1 LTLAFSAC
9 NNSSGSSGS
18 GATGTAVTTQVSGIK
33 LTVTPQAG
41 EAKYY
46 PQPATSYTTN
56 PDYPQEPAVS
66 NRGGFPITQQKTD
79 VKLAVPY
86 YSYVMDYENNDL
98 TKYMEELT
106 NVHIVWDLL
115 PEVNAMERINLLF
128 AAGDVLPDAFM
139 GAGFPTTMLATLGP
153 AGLIIPLQDIIDR
166 NSFVIKDLYD
176 LHPEHRATSISFDG
190 NQYAMGNYSI
200 QNPNMTAMRFWINTT
215 FLKNLNMTM
224 PTTTEEYYQYLK
236 AVKTRDPNRN
246 GKADEIPLVGATEGW
261 HAEIDGFLMNA
272 FAYNETST
280 DRNPINRRCVYL
292 SADGKIQV
300 SFNTPE
306 WRQGLE
312 YMNKLY
318 SEGLLAG
325 ESFTL
330 HKEGLRSL
338 VENQD
343 ALIVGSLPN
352 GGPHEFANTG
362 GDRRTH
368 FQVVPP
374 LKGPN
379 GRQSAWYDE
388 YSISGTGGL
397 VITKDSKLPDVI
409 IKWVD
414 YAHTEDF
421 TTRNRYG
428 VLGRDWVR
436 PPAGTIGVDETQAE
450 YEEILLWGTPQSAY
464 TAIGSPTW
472 FRWGSFKRAL
482 SPDPFELEKV
492 LWDAWILYEPYIFRQ
507 SVPRD
512 LAFTSEEARE
522 YTELNQLIVEYKDQ
536 SLARFVTGDLN
547 IARDW
552 DTYVNNLNSMGLPR
566 LIALT
571 QAGFDRSWKDALGY

>member
-1 LTLAFSAC
+1 
-9 NNSSGSSGS
+9 
-18 GATGTAVTTQVSGIK
+18 
-33 LTVTPQAG
+33 
-41 EAKYY
+41 
-46 PQPATSYTTN
+46 
-56 PDYPQEPAVS
+56 
-66 NRGGFPITQQKTD
+66 
-79 VKLAVPY
+79 
-86 YSYVMDYENNDL
+86 
-98 TKYMEELT
+98 MEELT

-115 PEVNAMERINLLF
+115 PEVNTMERINLLF
-128 AAGDVLPDAFM
+128 AAGDILPDAFV

-166 NSFVIKDLYD
+166 NGFVIRDLYEQ
-176 LHPEHRATSISFDG
+176 HPDHRATSISFDG
-190 NQYAMGNYSI
+190 NQYSMGGYSF

-236 AVKTRDPNRN
+236 AVKTRDPNGN

-292 SADGKIQV
+292 TPDGKIQV

-306 WRQGLE
+306 WKQGLE
-312 YMNKLY
+312 YMHKLY
-318 SEGLLAG
+318 AEGLLAG

-330 HKEGLRSL
+330 HKEELRSL
-338 VENQD
+338 VEYED

-352 GGPHEFANTG
+352 GGPHEFANTQ

-388 YSISGTGGL
+388 YSISTTGGL

-414 YAHTEDF
+414 YTHTEDHG
-421 TTRNRYG
+421 TRNRYG
-428 VLGRDWVR
+428 VLGRDWLK
-436 PPAGTIGVDETQAE
+436 PAPGTMAVDGTQAE
-450 YEEILLWGTPQSAY
+450 YEEILRWGTPQNAY
-464 TAIGSPTW
+464 TAIGSPGW
-472 FRWGSFKRAL
+472 GRWGSFKRAL

-507 SVPRD
+507 SVPRS
-512 LAFTSEEARE
+512 LAFTTEEARE

-547 IARDW
+547 LTRDW
-552 DTYVNNLNSMGLPR
+552 DTYLANLNSMGLPR